1 MAPLSLWYSPWDHH
15 HCPRTLDDE
24 LKDLTMAC
32 GRATVKR
39 QNHGFPLVQ
48 PVIKSLHFYCPV
60 LVQIT
65 FYTYINLFSLPDCSS
80 TSGYTS
86 TGHLMKCSFWQLLGT
101 PGVCAP
107 HLTNSE
113 RYFRWDNEKS
123 MTSWHRGKI
132 QILLCQTKSRSFS
145 ISAQI
150 QMSKKKRKQQ
160 WSHTVASWVASTDES
175 CVFKPE
181 HNMLLISAVSVKA
194 AAVTQPAG
202 SLHGC
207 IVSFHSISV
216 WHSFGWLTIHFSSFV
231 KGNCPL
237 RRSHLDS

>member
-1 MAPLSLWYSPWDHH
+1 MPTLLWL
-15 HCPRTLDDE
+15 HCPCDTHREITTIVPGPLMMSSR
-24 LKDLTMAC
+24 TMAC

-123 MTSWHRGKI
+123 MTS
-132 QILLCQTKSRSFS
+132 
-145 ISAQI
+145 
-150 QMSKKKRKQQ
+150 
-160 WSHTVASWVASTDES
+160 
-175 CVFKPE
+175 
-181 HNMLLISAVSVKA
+181 
-194 AAVTQPAG
+194 
-202 SLHGC
+202 
-207 IVSFHSISV
+207 
-216 WHSFGWLTIHFSSFV
+216 
-231 KGNCPL
+231 
-237 RRSHLDS
+237 